1 MIEVAV
7 TGIGILCAQGLNYEE
22 CKKNIF
28 ENPIPPSMPRRFET
42 PNLDY
47 LVFDIPREIEYIFS
61 KPAKEFDVFFSTLLS
76 LKAFEDALENAKLSL
91 EDLKGKNVLIS
102 LGTTIGTT
110 LNNFEFH
117 KEFVKG
123 RSPENKAFEV
133 FLKSNPSNFLSK
145 FLKDVNT
152 FPLTIA
158 TACASGA
165 DSIGI
170 GFLALQQ
177 NLELDFVICGGTDE
191 VSVVNHQGF
200 ISMHIYSKKRCK
212 PFDKNRDGLNLGNGA
227 GILIL
232 ERKESAIKRG
242 LKPQIFISG
251 YGSYQDGYH
260 FTHPHPDGI
269 GLEKSIV
276 KALSYKNMD
285 IKEIDF
291 VNVHGTA
298 TPENDKTEGKV
309 LKRLFGEKLKFLSTK
324 GYTGHTLGAAGA
336 IEAIFSIMALK
347 EGKLMKS
354 IGFSEVDPEIGL
366 VPIIENIEVERNIA
380 FSTSLGF
387 AGANSA
393 ILFERKFNGI
403 WNN

>member
-1 MIEVAV
+1 MIDVAV
-7 TGIGILCAQGLNYEE
+7 TGMGILCAQGMNYEE

-28 ENPIPPSMPRRFET
+28 GNPISPSKPKRFET

-47 LVFDIPREIEYIFS
+47 LMFNIPREIETIFS
-61 KPAKEFDVFFSTLLS
+61 KPAKEFDVFFSTLMS
-76 LKAFEDALENAKLSL
+76 LKAFEEALESAKLSL
-91 EDLKGKNVLIS
+91 DYLKGKNVLIS
-102 LGTTIGTT
+102 LGTTIAIT
-110 LNNFEFH
+110 LNDFEFH
-117 KEFVKG
+117 KKFVKG
-123 RSPENKAFEV
+123 EAPKKKAFEV

-145 FLKDVNT
+145 FLKNVNA

-170 GFLALQQ
+170 GFLALQH
-177 NLELDFVICGGTDE
+177 NPELDFVLCGGTDE

-200 ISMHIYSKKRCK
+200 ISMHIYSKQRCR

-242 LKPQIFISG
+242 MKPQIFISG

-269 GLEKSIV
+269 GLEKSIL
-276 KALSYKNMD
+276 KALSYKNID

-291 VNVHGTA
+291 INAHGTA
-298 TPENDKTEGKV
+298 TLENDKTEGKV
-309 LKRLFGEKLKFLSTK
+309 LKRLFREKLKFLSTK

-336 IEAIFSIMALK
+336 IEAIFCIMVLK

-366 VPIIENIEVERNIA
+366 VPILENIEVKKNIVL
-380 FSTSLGF
+380 STSLGF

-393 ILFERKFNGI
+393 ILFERKF
-403 WNN
+403 

>member
-1 MIEVAV
+1 MIEVTV
-7 TGIGILCAQGLNYEE
+7 TGIGILCAQGMNYEE
-22 CKKNIF
+22 CKKNIYG
-28 ENPIPPSMPRRFET
+28 NPIPPSKTKRFET

-47 LVFDIPREIEYIFS
+47 LVFDIPREIENVFS
-61 KPAKEFDVFFSTLLS
+61 KPAREFEIFFSTLMS
-76 LKAFEDALENAKLSL
+76 LKALEEALESASL
-91 EDLKGKNVLIS
+91 NLDYLKGKNVLIS
-102 LGTTIGTT
+102 LGTTIGIT
-110 LNNFEFH
+110 LNDFEFH
-117 KEFVKG
+117 KAFVKG
-123 RSPENKAFEV
+123 RNPENKPFEI
-133 FLKSNPSNFLSK
+133 FKKSNPSNFLSK
-145 FLKDVNT
+145 FLKNVNSV
-152 FPLTIA
+152 PLIIA

-170 GFLALQQ
+170 GFLALQT
-177 NLELDFVICGGTDE
+177 NPELDFVICGGTDE

-200 ISMHIYSKKRCK
+200 ISMHIYSKERCK

-232 ERKESAIKRG
+232 ERKENAIKRG
-242 LKPQIFISG
+242 FTPQIFISG

-260 FTHPHPDGI
+260 FTHPQPDGI
-269 GLEKSIV
+269 GLEKSII
-276 KALSYKNMD
+276 KALSYKNIN

-291 VNVHGTA
+291 VNAHGTA

-309 LKRLFGEKLKFLSTK
+309 LKRLFGEKLKFLSSK

-347 EGKLMKS
+347 EGKIMRN

-366 VPIIENIEVERNIA
+366 VPVLENIEVKKNIA
-380 FSTSLGF
+380 LSTSLGF

-393 ILFERKFNGI
+393 ILFERKL
-403 WNN
+403 